1 MYTITYMYVPM
12 QARNPGGPSTSAT
25 VTIEVLDVNDVTP
38 QFTQEIYNAAIVEN
52 RPAGAS
58 VVMVTATDD
67 DEGANGMVR
76 YRVIGGDVGVFQLD
90 CTSGS
95 EYMFT
100 KFLYVSQPFLFLTT
114 FPLSPFLPS
123 TPHISYI
130 WHDHH
135 PEYARL

>member
-1 MYTITYMYVPM
+1 MYVPM
-12 QARNPGGPSTSAT
+12 QARNPGGPSTSVT

-100 KFLYVSQPFLFLTT
+100 KFP
-114 FPLSPFLPS
+114 PLSVHHYLPPFSPPHY
-123 TPHISYI
+123 TPV
-130 WHDHH
+130 
-135 PEYARL
+135 P